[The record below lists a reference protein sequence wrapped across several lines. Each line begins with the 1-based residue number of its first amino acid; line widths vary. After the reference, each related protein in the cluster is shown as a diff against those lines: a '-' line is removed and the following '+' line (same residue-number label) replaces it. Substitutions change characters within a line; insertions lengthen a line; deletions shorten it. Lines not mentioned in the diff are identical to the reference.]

1 MDLQSKCLTQ
11 SRGNPE
17 TASPV
22 LILGA
27 RSFAREV
34 ADLMSDL
41 PAFALKGFVENMDR
55 DRCTQLIGGLP
66 VFWVD
71 ELATLATTH
80 RGICALG
87 STRRI
92 GFIQQAIGYG
102 LAFITLVHPSS
113 RVSSR
118 STVGEGSVISPG
130 VQIASQ
136 SRVGQHVLV
145 NRGALIGH
153 NTEIGD
159 CVSLGPGVNIAGFCK
174 VGSGSYLGMGA
185 IVTDR
190 VVIGSGAVVAAG
202 AVVTRDVPDRVMVAG
217 MPARLVRSDVDGL

>member
-1 MDLQSKCLTQ
+1 MQSECLTPPRID
-11 SRGNPE
+11 SESG
-17 TASPV
+17 SPV

-34 ADLMSDL
+34 ADLMSDV
-41 PAFALKGFVENMDR
+41 PGFALEGFVENMDR
-55 DRCTQLIGGLP
+55 DRCGQLIDGLP

-71 ELATLATTH
+71 DLARLAMTH

-87 STRRI
+87 STKRI

-113 RVSSR
+113 RVSPR
-118 STVGEGSVISPG
+118 STVGEGSLICPG

-136 SRVGQHVLV
+136 VRVGRHVLI
-145 NRGALIGH
+145 NRGTLIGH
-153 NTEIGD
+153 NTEIED
-159 CVSLGPGVNIAGFCK
+159 CVTVGPGVNIAGFCK
-174 VGSGSYLGMGA
+174 VGPGSYLGMGA

-190 VVIGSGAVVAAG
+190 IVVGSGAVVAAG

-217 MPARLVRSDVDGL
+217 MPARLVRRDVDGL